1 VSKHLQSLTLSL
13 GNQIR
18 LRALIGQ
25 CEVVEVEA
33 RLPWLAYE
41 LVCEVAHGTL
51 ALPPA
56 TLLLVVGAVERW
68 EARGAVLDA

>member
-1 VSKHLQSLTLSL
+1 MKTLQSLTLSL

-41 LVCEVAHGTL
+41 LVCEVSRGAL

-56 TLLLVVGAVERW
+56 TLLLVVGAIERW
-68 EARGAVLDA
+68 EARGVVLDA

>member
-1 VSKHLQSLTLSL
+1 VSKTLQALTLSL

-25 CEVVEVEA
+25 CEVAEVEA

-41 LVCEVAHGTL
+41 LVCEVAHGEL

-56 TLLLVVGAVERW
+56 VLLLVVAAVERW
-68 EARGAVLDA
+68 EARGAVIDA